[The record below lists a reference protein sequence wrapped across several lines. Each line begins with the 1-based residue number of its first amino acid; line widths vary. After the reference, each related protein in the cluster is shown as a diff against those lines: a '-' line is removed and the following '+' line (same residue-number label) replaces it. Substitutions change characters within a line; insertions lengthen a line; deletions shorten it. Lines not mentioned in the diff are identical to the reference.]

1 MSEKRIKE
9 LGWIASSK
17 KDLLEFPFDVRKEM
31 GHALYIAQQGGKH
44 KDAKPLKGFGGATV
58 LEVVQNDSNGT
69 YRTMYTVQ
77 FEEVVYVLHAF
88 QKKSKTG
95 IKTPKQ
101 EMDLVEKR
109 LAAAQQMHKE
119 WLARQNKEGNQNG

>member
-9 LGWIASSK
+9 LGWVASSK
-17 KDLLEFPFDVRKEM
+17 KDLMEFPLDIQKEM

-44 KDAKPLKGFGGATV
+44 KSAKPLKGFGGAAV
-58 LEVVQNDSNGT
+58 LEVVQSDGNGT
-69 YRTMYTVQ
+69 YRAMYTVQ
-77 FEEVVYVLHAF
+77 FDEVIYVLHAF

-101 EMDLVEKR
+101 DMDLVEKR
-109 LAAAQQMHKE
+109 LIAAQQMHKE
-119 WLARQNKEGNQNG
+119 WLIRQNKGTKNG

>member
-1 MSEKRIKE
+1 VITVSGKMKEKTLE
-9 LGWIASSK
+9 WIGSSK
-17 KDLLEFPFDVRKEM
+17 KDLLTFPKDVRKEM
-31 GHALYIAQQGGKH
+31 GHALYIAQTGGKD
-44 KDAKPLKGFGGATV
+44 KNAKPLKGFGGAKV
-58 LEVVQNDSNGT
+58 LEIVHRDGNGT

-101 EMDLVEKR
+101 DIDVVEQR
-109 LAAAQQMHKE
+109 LKWAQEKHQ
-119 WLARQNKEGNQNG
+119 GN

>member
-1 MSEKRIKE
+1 MSEKKVKE
-9 LGWIASSK
+9 LGWVVSSK
-17 KDLLEFPFDVRKEM
+17 KDLMGFPLNVRKEM

-58 LEVVQNDSNGT
+58 LEVVQNDGNGT

-77 FEEVVYVLHAF
+77 FEQVIYVLHAF

-95 IKTPKQ
+95 IKTSKQ
-101 EMDLVEKR
+101 DMDLVEKR
-109 LAAAQQMHKE
+109 LAAAQHMHKE
-119 WLARQNKEGNQNG
+119 WLTRQNKEGNQDG

>member
-1 MSEKRIKE
+1 MKE
-9 LGWIASSK
+9 LDWVGSSK
-17 KDLLEFPFDVRKEM
+17 KNLLGFPQDIRKEM

-44 KDAKPLKGFGGATV
+44 KNAKPLKGFGGAKI
-58 LEVVQNDSNGT
+58 LEIVNDDGNGT

-95 IKTPKQ
+95 IKTSKQ
-101 EMDLVEKR
+101 DIDLIELRYRWAQQEYQKR
-109 LAAAQQMHKE
+109 LDSQKKE
-119 WLARQNKEGNQNG
+119 SKKDG